1 MNNENNRDMEKCPRQ
16 ISAPILP
23 ASPSVSKETPPS
35 GTAPLTG
42 PEPGKKP
49 SGRISAT
56 GADTAAALL
65 YFFLGYGFTLLFFT
79 FTGSFTART
88 AVFTVCY
95 AGAVLLYCF
104 LNRRRPAPESWFW
117 LAIMLSVGISFAFW
131 SRFGILQ
138 FLALV
143 VTAAYWTLSVTGR
156 LTDQGKTSAFLWADL
171 LTALCL
177 MPLQNLP
184 AQYQVLGKRIGKNRK
199 SIFLGHILLGLLLAV
214 PLLLVI
220 LPLLSRADLA
230 FEAMLAFFFD
240 WITGNLLEVLLR
252 LLFALPVS
260 AFLFGLIYGGFYQ
273 DNLDLLCFRSDTLHR
288 TAGKLRQLPNTIVCT
303 ALSLLLLFYLL
314 FIALQGEYFFSA
326 FAGIRPEQ
334 FSYAEYARQGFFE
347 LCQIGALN
355 LCIFTGTNVLAETD
369 RLHSRLLRII
379 NTLLAVV
386 TILLIGCAMS
396 KMILYISVY
405 HFTIKRI
412 VTMVFMVWMLLV
424 FGLSILWQRK
434 PLPLVRW
441 SVFTG
446 AVLFALLCVLP
457 LQIWT
462 NGL

>member
-1 MNNENNRDMEKCPRQ
+1 MNQINHGDMERCPRQ
-16 ISAPILP
+16 FRAPILP
-23 ASPSVSKETPPS
+23 PSSSRQQEKTPPP
-35 GTAPLTG
+35 GTVSR
-42 PEPGKKP
+42 PESKTPEGIP
-49 SGRISAT
+49 AS

-65 YFFLGYGFTLLFFT
+65 YFLLGYGFTLLFFT
-79 FTGSFTART
+79 GSFAVRT

-95 AGAVLLYCF
+95 AGAVLLYCV
-104 LNRRRPAPESWFW
+104 LNRRRPAGESWFW
-117 LAIMLSVGISFAFW
+117 LVIMLSVGISFAFW
-131 SRFGILQ
+131 SRFGFLQ
-138 FLALV
+138 FLALT
-143 VTAAYWTLSVTGR
+143 VTAAYWSLAVSGR
-156 LTDQGKTSAFLWADL
+156 LTDHGRTSAFLWADL

-184 AQYQVLGKRIGKNRK
+184 AQYQVLGKRMGKDRK
-199 SIFLGHILLGLLLAV
+199 GVLLGHILLGLLLAV

-220 LPLLSRADLA
+220 LPLLSRADPA
-230 FEAMLAFFFD
+230 FEAMLSFFFD
-240 WITGNLLEVLLR
+240 WITVNLQEVLLR

-273 DNLDLLCFRSDTLHR
+273 DRLDNLRFRGDTLHR

-314 FIALQGEYFFSA
+314 FILLQGEYFFSA

-334 FSYAEYARQGFFE
+334 FSYAEYARRGFFE

-355 LCIFTGTNVLAETD
+355 LCIFTGTNVLAESD

-379 NTLLAVV
+379 NILLAVV

-396 KMILYISVY
+396 KMVLYISVY

-412 VTMVFMVWMLLV
+412 VTMVFMIWMLLV
-424 FGLSILWQRK
+424 FGLAILWQKK
-434 PLPLVRW
+434 PIPLVRW
-441 SVFTG
+441 SVLSG
-446 AVLFALLCVLP
+446 AVLSALLCVLP